1 MIIEAHKDECGTY
14 REIVV
19 PDRGS
24 GIDKETSR
32 KPGQTI
38 PDEVGRQC
46 DQNLISEACVR
57 VRKKVG
63 KYKGKMSPVAH
74 DCRASEPRKQIKQIA
89 LTWLKYR
96 GRYWT
101 QIICAMLIAG
111 KSRGGKMEGRTLF
124 LQRMWIVRKINK

>member
-63 KYKGKMSPVAH
+63 KYKGNVSPVAH
-74 DCRASEPRKQIKQIA
+74 DCRASEPRKQITNNSHLVEVQRKI
-89 LTWLKYR
+89 LDPNNLCNVNRWKVE
-96 GRYWT
+96 
-101 QIICAMLIAG
+101 G
-111 KSRGGKMEGRTLF
+111 KKMEGRTLF
-124 LQRMWIVRKINK
+124 LKSMWIGRRINK